1 MPPRQTLSIQIL
13 RNRRRRAEDWIDY
26 ASWTA
31 IATGVLGSVFILAI
45 GLSGRS
51 SFIAAVVPLL
61 ASLAGQ
67 VLAGYKLRERDQWAG
82 WGLMASYIASFAV
95 SILVYGVWRG
105 ILFKL
110 IIGFVYVR
118 GWLGTLDYAE
128 LTKQIDEA
136 NRAATGD
143 AA

>member
-1 MPPRQTLSIQIL
+1 MPPRQTLSIQTL

-31 IATGVLGSVFILAI
+31 IATGVLGSGFILAI
-45 GLSGRS
+45 GLNEL
-51 SFIAAVVPLL
+51 SFISEAVPLL

-82 WGLMASYIASFAV
+82 WGLMATYIASFAV

-105 ILFKL
+105 ILVKL
-110 IIGFVYVR
+110 IIGLVYVR

-128 LTKQIDEA
+128 LSKQIDEA
-136 NRAATGD
+136 NSATSGD

>member
-1 MPPRQTLSIQIL
+1 MPPRQTLSIQTL

-31 IATGVLGSVFILAI
+31 IATGVLGSGFILAI
-45 GLSGRS
+45 GLNEL
-51 SFIAAVVPLL
+51 SFISEAVPLL

-82 WGLMASYIASFAV
+82 WGLMATYIASFAV

-105 ILFKL
+105 ILVKL
-110 IIGFVYVR
+110 IIGLVYVR
-118 GWLGTLDYAE
+118 VWLGTLDYAE
-128 LTKQIDEA
+128 LSKQIDEA
-136 NRAATGD
+136 NSATSGD

>member
-1 MPPRQTLSIQIL
+1 MPPRQTLSIQTL

-31 IATGVLGSVFILAI
+31 IATGVLGSGFILAI
-45 GLSGRS
+45 GLSEL
-51 SFIAAVVPLL
+51 SFISEAVPLL

-82 WGLMASYIASFAV
+82 WGLMATYIASFAV

-128 LTKQIDEA
+128 LSKQIDEA
-136 NRAATGD
+136 NSATSGD

>member
-1 MPPRQTLSIQIL
+1 MPPRQTLSIQTL

-31 IATGVLGSVFILAI
+31 IATGVLGSGFILGI
-45 GLSGRS
+45 GLNEL
-51 SFIAAVVPLL
+51 SFISEAVPLL

-82 WGLMASYIASFAV
+82 WGLMATYIASFAV

-105 ILFKL
+105 ILVKL
-110 IIGFVYVR
+110 IIGLVYVR

-128 LTKQIDEA
+128 LSKQIDEA
-136 NRAATGD
+136 NSATSGD

>member
-1 MPPRQTLSIQIL
+1 MPPRQTLSIQTL

-31 IATGVLGSVFILAI
+31 IATGVLGSGFILAI
-45 GLSGRS
+45 GLNEL
-51 SFIAAVVPLL
+51 SFISEAVPLL

-82 WGLMASYIASFAV
+82 WGLMATYIASFAV

-105 ILFKL
+105 ILVKL
-110 IIGFVYVR
+110 IIGLVYVR

-128 LTKQIDEA
+128 LSKQIDEA
-136 NRAATGD
+136 NSATSGD
-143 AA
+143 VA

>member
-31 IATGVLGSVFILAI
+31 IATGVLGSGFILAI
-45 GLSGRS
+45 GLNEL
-51 SFIAAVVPLL
+51 SFISEAVPLL

-82 WGLMASYIASFAV
+82 WGLMATYIASFAV

-105 ILFKL
+105 ILVKL
-110 IIGFVYVR
+110 IIGLVYVR

-136 NRAATGD
+136 NRATTGD
-143 AA
+143 AT